1 MFITKRKHDEAINA
15 KDLQIEGLSTRL
27 SAQSSKIAEL
37 EARLAPLA
45 PFDRVRGVGGR
56 FVKKP

>member
-15 KDLQIEGLSTRL
+15 KDLQIEGLKIRL
-27 SAQSSKIAEL
+27 SVQSSKIAAL
-37 EARLAPLA
+37 EARLAP
-45 PFDRVRGVGGR
+45 FDRIRGKGGR